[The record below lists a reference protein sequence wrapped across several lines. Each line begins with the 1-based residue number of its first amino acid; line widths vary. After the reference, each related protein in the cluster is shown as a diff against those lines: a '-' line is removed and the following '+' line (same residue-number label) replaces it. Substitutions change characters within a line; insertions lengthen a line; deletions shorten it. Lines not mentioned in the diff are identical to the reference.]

1 MERGV
6 VLSPKFTRL
15 PTGDVL
21 FKSAVDEKELRKY
34 LTYWDKIDVPK
45 SSFIEFDCHQF
56 RLLEDSGHINRTPY
70 GDKRYPIGISLRNS
84 SQIYLGGTNSCEIDD
99 CTNVT
104 ISRECGD
111 QILRAHEDVFLLRSG
126 VEPGQWSKAQVSQDI
141 LAFDIE
147 DKAAIEVELYNLL
160 PVPSVDTPLYEILE
174 FKSSHQPE
182 LLAFRC
188 YLDEIYQDIIGA
200 ADIHRSRT
208 TNMTRLERAIRDL
221 ETTMRESKIKIFSDS
236 LRSVLSGLDGV
247 VGTGLAV
254 AATAASAS
262 FGMTPLVAG
271 LSGAGVI
278 MATKI
283 IPQSKNTIKN
293 DLTYLKSI
301 RKNFTQ
307 IES

>member
-1 MERGV
+1 MDRGV

-56 RLLEDSGHINRTPY
+56 RLLEDSGHITRTPY
-70 GDKRYPIGISLRNS
+70 GDKRYPIGYRISNS
-84 SQIYLGGTNSCEIDD
+84 HQVYMGGISSGEIDD
-99 CTNVT
+99 CTNIT
-104 ISRECGD
+104 ISRDCGN

-126 VEPGQWSKAQVSQDI
+126 LEPGQWSKAQVSQDI
-141 LAFDIE
+141 IAIDIE
-147 DKAAIEVELYNLL
+147 DKAAIEIELYNLL

-174 FKSSHQPE
+174 FKNSHQAE
-182 LLAFRC
+182 LQAFRC

-208 TNMTRLERAIRDL
+208 TNMTRLESTIRDL
-221 ETTMRESKIKIFSDS
+221 EITMRESKIKIVSDS

-247 VGTGLAV
+247 VGTGLAIG
-254 AATAASAS
+254 ATAASAS
-262 FGMTPLVAG
+262 FGMSPLVAG
-271 LSGAGVI
+271 ISGAGII

-283 IPQSKNTIKN
+283 LPQSKRTIKN

-301 RKNFTQ
+301 RKNFK
-307 IES
+307 